1 VSPLHGER
9 LKYLYQTEP
18 CNLEALSGESTDC
31 NCSKTSASSSQGG
44 SQIRSRSAG
53 CQMST
58 RGSWHLGVLAAA
70 CGKSGT
76 AAFRSRTPR
85 FQAREPCQ
93 VRAPQAAQAPRA
105 PLRELHPRCEA
116 LYLEGRCRHLRREQG
131 STGKEQKP
139 PELVDTK
146 PKCKAPP
153 ASGKAWAEE
162 VLRRHQQRLQQR
174 EEMRRCKAEQRA
186 EEDLKECSF
195 APKLVS
201 QSHVQLQIR
210 KGRRQLEH
218 LAEQQ
223 QAILFR
229 LDRLRDEEV
238 RAATAKRSVGK
249 EERTRS
255 LLLGELAQVDDDA
268 HDVIRSL
275 VKLGIPSVL
284 EEPDPATLCP
294 QYDSGL
300 LRRLRMEDAWGF
312 KELAP
317 IRTAGPLPPAQI

>member
-1 VSPLHGER
+1 MPNEHKRILASRRACSCMWQVRDCRVSKPDASLPSSR
-9 LKYLYQTEP
+9 
-18 CNLEALSGESTDC
+18 ALPGP
-31 NCSKTSASSSQGG
+31 G
-44 SQIRSRSAG
+44 SAG
-53 CQMST
+53 CAGSAGSAPGAPST
-58 RGSWHLGVLAAA
+58 LRGAVPG
-70 CGKSGT
+70 
-76 AAFRSRTPR
+76 
-85 FQAREPCQ
+85 
-93 VRAPQAAQAPRA
+93 
-105 PLRELHPRCEA
+105 
-116 LYLEGRCRHLRREQG
+116 RREQG
-131 STGKEQKP
+131 ST
-139 PELVDTK
+139 
-146 PKCKAPP
+146 
-153 ASGKAWAEE
+153 GKAWAEE

-174 EEMRRCKAEQRA
+174 EEMRRCKASVVLTLTCLKTCFVETLNQAEQRA

-249 EERTRS
+249 EETRS

-317 IRTAGPLPPAQI
+317 IRTAGADEGDAAMRRLSDRRRAEVMESNTLPQMQAVMNRV

>member
-1 VSPLHGER
+1 MANN
-9 LKYLYQTEP
+9 K
-18 CNLEALSGESTDC
+18 ST
-31 NCSKTSASSSQGG
+31 QF
-44 SQIRSRSAG
+44 
-53 CQMST
+53 
-58 RGSWHLGVLAAA
+58 LGVLAAA

-85 FQAREPCQ
+85 FAREPCQ
-93 VRAPQAAQAPRA
+93 ARAPRA
-105 PLRELHPRCEA
+105 PLRAPLQELHPRCEA
-116 LYLEGRCRHLRREQG
+116 LYLEGRCRHAARREQ
-131 STGKEQKP
+131 SSGKEQKP
-139 PELVDTK
+139 PLVEAR
-146 PKCKAPP
+146 PKSKAPSAP
-153 ASGKAWAEE
+153 SPSGKAWAEE

-201 QSHVQLQIR
+201 RSHIQLQIR
-210 KGRRQLEH
+210 KGRRQIEQ

-229 LDRLRDEEV
+229 LNCFEDEEV
-238 RAATAKRSVGK
+238 RAASFARWSASRD
-249 EERTRS
+249 ENRS
-255 LLLGELAQVDDDA
+255 LLLAELAQVDDDA
-268 HDVIRSL
+268 HAVITSL

-284 EEPDPATLCP
+284 EEPDPGTLCP

-300 LRRLRMEDAWGF
+300 LRRLRMEDAWGL